1 MVYQTHNERLDR
13 YSNERARFPMRIR
26 NVGLA
31 LVLSASMLWAQD
43 TVSPIPGGPNSD
55 PQYERNRR
63 MSGALREGG
72 MSPAEARRGLK
83 RRLEKAAE
91 PKVNKA
97 HKEFKK
103 ARKDVRKK
111 KYEKAL
117 RRLKK
122 ATEIYPHYTEAFYEM
137 GRIYLLQNRKEET
150 RKAFEQAIVANSKWV
165 HSYVD
170 PAALQQFDNQPQQ
183 LLEISNE
190 ILRAYP
196 TLSVGHFLHSYA
208 NLSMGRVE
216 EAEKSALVADGY
228 EHRQVAHIHLM
239 LAQVYRHQ
247 GKLEEAEKQLRT
259 FLEESPNAPA
269 AHWIWTKA
277 ELEMVEQRREVEQ
290 ELGKKRVAR
299 EKMEKLNQLFANG
312 VGAMKTHNYEVAIA
326 QFDEAAQLAP
336 EQSAV
341 FASLGDAYTG
351 AGTAKRGSD
360 AQALYEKAIEAYEKA
375 VALKPD
381 APGYH
386 NNLGRVLAFA
396 GNVEWAKKELSTA
409 AALDPTNGGK
419 YFYNLGAVLSNGG
432 RKEEAIEA
440 FRKATEVDPNYAMAW
455 YQLGLRLS
463 ADATVDEKTGKSITP
478 PGTIEALQKYLE
490 LEPEGRFAAAA
501 RSRIHVSTASR

>member
-1 MVYQTHNERLDR
+1 MYPP
-13 YSNERARFPMRIR
+13 YSPLTADRARGIPPDMR
-26 NVGLA
+26 
-31 LVLSASMLWAQD
+31 
-43 TVSPIPGGPNSD
+43 P
-55 PQYERNRR
+55 
-63 MSGALREGG
+63 
-72 MSPAEARRGLK
+72 MSPAEQ
-83 RRLEKAAE
+83 
-91 PKVNKA
+91 KVKKA

-103 ARKDVRKK
+103 ARKAVRKK
-111 KYEKAL
+111 KYEEAL
-117 RRLKK
+117 RRLQK
-122 ATEIYPHYTEAFYEM
+122 ATEIYPQYTEAFYEM
-137 GRIYLLQNRKEET
+137 GRIYLLQNRKEDT
-150 RKAFEQAIVANSKWV
+150 RKVFEQAIVANPKWV
-165 HSYVD
+165 HSYVY

-190 ILRAYP
+190 ILQAYP

-228 EHRQVAHIHLM
+228 EHRQVPHIHLM

-269 AHWIWTKA
+269 AHWTWTKA
-277 ELEMVEQRREVEQ
+277 ELERVEQRRRAEERREVEQ
-290 ELGKKRVAR
+290 ELEKKRVAR
-299 EKMEKLNQLFANG
+299 DKMDRLNQLFADG
-312 VGAMKTHNYEVAIA
+312 VEALSAGDYEVAIA

-341 FASLGDAYTG
+341 FASLGEAYTG

-375 VALKPD
+375 IALKPD

-419 YFYNLGAVLSNGG
+419 YFYNLGAVLSNSG
-432 RKEEAIEA
+432 RKEDAIKA
-440 FRKATEVDPNYAMAW
+440 FRKATRLDPSYAMAW

-463 ADATVDEKTGKSITP
+463 AEATVDEKTGKSIPP
-478 PGTIEALQKYLE
+478 PGTVEALQKYLE